1 MMIDY
6 AYAYRTSSSRENS
19 PTSRL
24 ITKTQTP
31 TARAA
36 SISFVPAL
44 ARARAS
50 RGPVAM
56 ASPDDSAAAT
66 RMRRRAFLNE
76 ARRLRKRQSGITPR
90 HDTILGG
97 VYELEPKPDWRTEAR
112 LAAQLDLDAVA
123 VATWFRNRRVRD
135 KRANAR
141 AVGTVMFLVA
151 FVVLA
156 CVYLWELN
164 GLEALMQRR
173 RDTAPPN
180 RRHMTKS
187 GLPRPYKTK
196 APFEEKYAKPRD
208 PPSAQRP
215 SGGAGAGTGTK
226 GGAGTGK
233 VRTGTT
239 GTKSAGTGTKTT
251 TSGGFFSTQDRAGG
265 TVRRGTPPR

>member
-1 MMIDY
+1 
-6 AYAYRTSSSRENS
+6 
-19 PTSRL
+19 
-24 ITKTQTP
+24 
-31 TARAA
+31 
-36 SISFVPAL
+36 
-44 ARARAS
+44 
-50 RGPVAM
+50 M
-56 ASPDDSAAAT
+56 ASLDDSAAAT

-135 KRANAR
+135 TRANAR

-226 GGAGTGK
+226 GGAGTGT
-233 VRTGTT
+233 VRTGT
-239 GTKSAGTGTKTT
+239 GTKSAGTGTKTAT
-251 TSGGFFSTQDRAGG
+251 RGGFFSTQDRAGG